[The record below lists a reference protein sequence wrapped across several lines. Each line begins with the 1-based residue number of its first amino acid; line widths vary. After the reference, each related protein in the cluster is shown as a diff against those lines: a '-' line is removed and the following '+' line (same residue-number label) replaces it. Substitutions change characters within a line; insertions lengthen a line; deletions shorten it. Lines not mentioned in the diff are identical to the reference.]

1 MDNDERGAIMDSDEI
16 LFVYT
21 KDEKLK
27 FNNKTKLFIDKNDI
41 IISVDG
47 ELFRLNVKKLSKYDL
62 SEDD

>member
-1 MDNDERGAIMDSDEI
+1 MDNNEKSTIMDSDEI
-16 LFVYT
+16 LFAYT
-21 KDEKLK
+21 KNEKLL

-47 ELFRLNVKKLSKYDL
+47 ELFRVNVKKLSEYNL